1 LGYGKATGASVIQ
14 SWLLKQHSRN
24 LSRLDLAIYTS
35 DVNSGPDPRLQQLAS
50 QADSDPFSPIQR
62 TPKGSPKRPLV
73 AIAGLIF
80 MFALAAKT
88 GSAQSVWQVIAQF
101 IGLHGKPEPA
111 SANVLSEHETEGLDQ
126 MAPQAQ
132 AELLLERSINHY
144 RGANDEIAKRV
155 DSWLGK
161 LSMQNH
167 LQSLYEIAINS
178 DDLRVRAASLE
189 IDLASRNLVKN
200 ASTVDQ
206 LENDARYG
214 QQGPRVNAIWDI
226 ALLGN
231 RGVEPQRAFE
241 IISSSIHDSNPN
253 VHYWAVESLSYL
265 GTDETIDPL
274 LDVFRNDPSPNI
286 RERAACGRA
295 QSGMLSEKQRRTAV
309 PKLLDF
315 AEDASLDATTRGW
328 VFQALRD
335 ITGQNLPHD
344 AAAWRNW
351 YNSGDPQWN
360 PVTRDS
366 Q

>member
-1 LGYGKATGASVIQ
+1 MLAFAV
-14 SWLLKQHSRN
+14 RN
-24 LSRLDLAIYTS
+24 S
-35 DVNSGPDPRLQQLAS
+35 SG
-50 QADSDPFSPIQR
+50 
-62 TPKGSPKRPLV
+62 
-73 AIAGLIF
+73 
-80 MFALAAKT
+80 
-88 GSAQSVWQVIAQF
+88 QSVWQVISQF

-126 MAPQAQ
+126 MSPQAQ

-155 DSWLGK
+155 DNWRGK
-161 LSMQNH
+161 LKMENH
-167 LQSLYEIAINS
+167 LQSLYGIAINS

-189 IDLASRNLVKN
+189 IDVAARNLEKSS
-200 ASTVDQ
+200 ATIDL
-206 LENDARYG
+206 LEHDARFG
-214 QQGPRVNAIWDI
+214 DQGHRVNAMWDI

-231 RGVEPQRAFE
+231 RGVEPERAFQ
-241 IISSSIHDSNPN
+241 IVSSSIHDRNPN

-265 GTDETIDPL
+265 GTDEVIEPL
-274 LDVFRNDPSPNI
+274 LDVFHNDPSPNI
-286 RERAACGRA
+286 RERAACGLA

-315 AEDASLDATTRGW
+315 AEDQSLDATTRSW

-344 AAAWRNW
+344 PAAWRSW
-351 YNSGDPQWN
+351 YNNGDVQWN

>member
-1 LGYGKATGASVIQ
+1 M
-14 SWLLKQHSRN
+14 
-24 LSRLDLAIYTS
+24 
-35 DVNSGPDPRLQQLAS
+35 NSGSEQRFEQAAGQPDTGPVYRADGPSGGGSGRRFLAF
-50 QADSDPFSPIQR
+50 AAF
-62 TPKGSPKRPLV
+62 L
-73 AIAGLIF
+73 LILAL
-80 MFALAAKT
+80 FAKN
-88 GSAQSVWQVIAQF
+88 GSAQSVWQIIARF

-111 SANVLSEHETEGLDQ
+111 SANVLSEHETEALDN
-126 MAPQAQ
+126 MSPQAQ

-155 DSWLGK
+155 DSWRGK
-161 LSMQNH
+161 ITMPNH
-167 LQSLYEIAINS
+167 LQSLYGVAINS

-189 IDLASRNLVKN
+189 IDLASRNLAKS
-200 ASTVDQ
+200 AATIDR

-214 QQGPRVNAIWDI
+214 EQGPRVNAIWDI

-265 GTDETIDPL
+265 GTDETIEPL
-274 LDVFRNDPSPNI
+274 LEIFHDDPSPNI
-286 RERAACGRA
+286 RERAACGLA

-315 AEDASLDATTRGW
+315 AEDPSLDATTRSW

-344 AAAWRNW
+344 PAAWRNW
-351 YNSGDPQWN
+351 YNGHDLQWT
-360 PVTRDS
+360 PVTHDS

>member
-1 LGYGKATGASVIQ
+1 MCA
-14 SWLLKQHSRN
+14 
-24 LSRLDLAIYTS
+24 
-35 DVNSGPDPRLQQLAS
+35 
-50 QADSDPFSPIQR
+50 F
-62 TPKGSPKRPLV
+62 
-73 AIAGLIF
+73 
-80 MFALAAKT
+80 AAKT

-155 DSWLGK
+155 DSWRGK
-161 LSMQNH
+161 LTMQNR
-167 LQSLYEIAINS
+167 LQSLYETAINS

-189 IDLASRNLVKN
+189 IDIASRNLEKN
-200 ASTVDQ
+200 AATIDL
-206 LENDARYG
+206 LEHDARFG
-214 QQGPRVNAIWDI
+214 DQGHRVNALWDI

-231 RGVEPQRAFE
+231 RGIEPQRAFE
-241 IISSSIHDSNPN
+241 IVSSSIHDSNPN

-286 RERAACGRA
+286 RERAACGLA

-315 AEDASLDATTRGW
+315 AEDASLDPTTRGW

-344 AAAWRNW
+344 AAGWRNW
-351 YNSGDPQWN
+351 YNSGNPQWN

>member
-1 LGYGKATGASVIQ
+1 M
-14 SWLLKQHSRN
+14 
-24 LSRLDLAIYTS
+24 
-35 DVNSGPDPRLQQLAS
+35 NSGPDPRLQQLAS
-50 QADSDPFSPIQR
+50 QAESDPFSPIQR
-62 TPKGSPKRPLV
+62 TPKGSLKRRLV

-88 GSAQSVWQVIAQF
+88 GSAQSAWQVIAQF

-155 DSWLGK
+155 DTWRGK

-286 RERAACGRA
+286 RERAACGLA

-315 AEDASLDATTRGW
+315 AEDPSLDAATKSW

-351 YNSGDPQWN
+351 YNSGNPQWN